1 MQDMVKNKTTV
12 FALLGLLLMLS
23 FAASGQ
29 ATVQLPR
36 PALTPTTQPSTQP
49 AGLVV
54 AQRIAWR
61 YSTDGGKTF
70 AAAAPVIESTQ
81 TVEVLARATFDAK
94 PAKEWLC
101 LELATGVDPAWQ
113 QGWTLNGQAVEK
125 PLKDMNYRRLPGLPT
140 SLVKEGANTLEAK
153 LKITNGGKKAVT
165 LDMSAVQLRALRGL
179 NVIVSDVVMGWA
191 DEKTFTLTCRTN
203 APVAVS
209 LTGQDRKL
217 DGIQSGYSDFRGREG
232 VAWSPAG
239 LFHRFVVKRSEAS
252 PELRLQAEVTT
263 GLAFVQPMAIPP
275 APDGEVL
282 WFAIVG
288 DCRTGVGIWK
298 DIADD
303 LAKAKPQ
310 FVVHTGDVVT
320 AGANEWEWHE
330 QFVGPAA
337 ELFATVPLY
346 CVRGNHEGKSPLYD
360 LTINSPGK
368 TGTDN
373 NWFQLVGPVLMI
385 GIDGADGWTASG
397 ERMKWLAEVLDKNA
411 AKAKFIFLFTH
422 YPPWTSGVHG
432 TLARDGKPFEP
443 ALRNAQA
450 NIMPLLARY
459 KATAVIA
466 GHDHFYERSEP
477 ADGVAV
483 IISGGGGAELRDKA
497 PDAARQNPYSKVWQ
511 KVNHYC
517 LVKVDG
523 ETCTLTALTVDGK
536 EIDKV
541 TWKARK

>member
-1 MQDMVKNKTTV
+1 MVKNKTTV
-12 FALLGLLLMLS
+12 FALLGLALMLTS
-23 FAASGQ
+23 AASGQ
-29 ATVQLPR
+29 ATTRVVP
-36 PALTPTTQPSTQP
+36 PALTPITQPTTPP

-54 AQRIAWR
+54 AQNLAWT

-70 AAAAPVIESTQ
+70 AAAAPVFESAQ

-125 PLKDMNYRRLPGLPT
+125 PLKDMNYRTFPGLAT
-140 SLVKEGANTLEAK
+140 SLVKEGANTLEAN
-153 LKITNGGKKAVT
+153 LKITNGGKKALT
-165 LDMSAVQLRALRGL
+165 LDMSAVQLRAIRPTD
-179 NVIVSDVVMGWA
+179 VKITDVVLGWT
-191 DEKTFTLTCRTN
+191 DDKTFSFTCRAN
-203 APVAVS
+203 APVPFLVFPAV
-209 LTGQDRKL
+209 LAK
-217 DGIQSGYSDFRGREG
+217 
-232 VAWSPAG
+232 SPAG
-239 LFHRFVVKRSEAS
+239 LFHRFVIQRAKAGRIV
-252 PELRLQAEVTT
+252 LLQAGADVQNRQLYPLLVPAAPGTDK
-263 GLAFVQPMAIPP
+263 LAFAV
-275 APDGEVL
+275 
-282 WFAIVG
+282 VG
-288 DCRTGVGIWK
+288 DCRTGVGMWK
-298 DIADD
+298 SVADAV
-303 LAKAKPQ
+303 LKAKPQ
-310 FVVHTGDVVT
+310 FVVHTGDVVSS
-320 AGANEWEWHE
+320 GANEWQWHDE
-330 QFVGPAA
+330 FTGPEA
-337 ELFATVPLY
+337 ELFAKIPLY
-346 CVRGNHEGKSPLYD
+346 CVAGNHEGKSPLYE
-360 LTINSPGK
+360 LTINAPGK
-368 TGTDN
+368 SGTDR
-373 NWFQLVGPVLMI
+373 NWFQMVGPVLMI

-397 ERMKWLAEVLDKNA
+397 ERMKWLADVLDKNA

-450 NIMPLLARY
+450 NIMPLLAKY
-459 KATAVIA
+459 KTTAVIA

-477 ADGVAV
+477 ADGVTV

-523 ETCTLTALTVDGK
+523 DTCTLTAMGIDGK

-541 TWKARK
+541 TWQARK